1 MYAGVIVDIS
11 HEAVDRIFHY
21 RIPEELAS
29 NVKVGTEVTVPFGKG
44 NSSRKAYVLEIV
56 GSTSYPE
63 NLIKELL
70 SVNEKSN
77 SIEADAIRLA
87 YWIKEHY
94 GSTLNDALRTVLP
107 VKKKIKEQKYK
118 NVSLLA
124 NAQILAAYYEKCNP
138 RIHGARLRLLEELK
152 KVDEL
157 PMTLVTGKLG
167 VSSSVVDTLVKHQIV
182 SVREYRAYRNVQPK
196 LIAKS
201 EVLKLSDEQN
211 EVITSI
217 KSSMDKAE
225 YSGHLIHG
233 ITGSG
238 KTVVYMELIEHA
250 INKGQQA
257 IVLIPE
263 IALTFQT
270 LMRFY
275 ERFGDR
281 TAVIHSK
288 LSDGEKY
295 DQYERVKNGQVSI
308 VIGPR
313 SALFMPFDN
322 LGIIVIDEEHE
333 GSYKSEKMPKYNA
346 IDVASHIAKEKNATL
361 VLGSATPSIE
371 SYYKAT
377 SGEYQLHKLTK
388 RNNAV
393 PPTVHVVDM
402 RAELKS
408 GNKSLFSGKLK
419 ELITERITR
428 GEQVML
434 FINRRGY
441 TGFVSCRECGYVAKC
456 SHCDVSLT
464 EHKMRYGK
472 SSMVCHYCGETMP
485 KEDNCPKCGSKFFA
499 GFKAG
504 TEKVEEELKKLYPS
518 IAILRMDADTTRNKD
533 DYENILS
540 SFASGQADILVGTQ
554 MIVKGHDF
562 HNVTLVG
569 IIAADLSLNAS
580 DYHAAERTFQ
590 LVTQAEGRAGRGRK
604 KGEVVLQT
612 YSPDNYSIVHA
623 AAQDYES
630 FYDEEITYRMLAD
643 YPPVCNMLAV
653 QMFADNENLLE
664 RYGTAAADYI
674 RENADTDDML
684 IIGPAKATISKIKDV
699 YRNVIYIKHPD
710 MEKLIAIK
718 DMLEKKINDAGKK
731 SSVIMQFD
739 FNPMGMF

>member
-29 NVKVGTEVTVPFGKG
+29 SVKVGTEVTVPFGKG

-63 NLIKELL
+63 DLIKELL

-77 SIEADAIRLA
+77 SMEADAIRLA

-499 GFKAG
+499 GFRAG

>member
-87 YWIKEHY
+87 YWIKERY

>member
-87 YWIKEHY
+87 YWIKERY

-211 EVITSI
+211 EIITSI